1 MWNLTQGRSRSS
13 DCLREPSE
21 FERAAAF
28 LESSGEHRVLRRL
41 RPLPYLD
48 ASRVETSIK
57 QGLFVDVETTG
68 LDPVRDEIID
78 LAMVRFWYSIDG
90 MVLGLGDS
98 FEALRDPGRPIP
110 PAVTKLTRITDEMVA
125 GRTIDSAEV
134 AAFVAPSV
142 LVIAHNSEFD
152 RRFCERL
159 CPAFAEKAWACS
171 LRDVQWKE
179 EGFANGAQLANLAA
193 AFGLFYDGHRAAD
206 DCHAGIVIL
215 LQTLPR
221 SGVRAL
227 SALLK
232 SARTARFR
240 VWARGAPF
248 AFREILKRRGYRW
261 SDGTDGRPRAWFTD
275 VPEEAL
281 GAEQSFLR
289 TYVYG
294 GAPVAIDARQVTALD
309 RYSIRC

>member
-1 MWNLTQGRSRSS
+1 MTEAPANLHGSN
-13 DCLREPSE
+13 E
-21 FERAAAF
+21 FESMVAL
-28 LESSGEHRVLRRL
+28 LESSDEYRILRRL
-41 RPLPYLD
+41 RPLPRFGSALD
-48 ASRVETSIK
+48 GSFRL
-57 QGLFVDVETTG
+57 GMFVDVETTG
-68 LDPVRDEIID
+68 LDPASEEIVE
-78 LAMVRFWYSIDG
+78 LAMVNFRYSTDG
-90 MVLGLGDS
+90 RVLGIGES

-110 PAVTKLTRITDEMVA
+110 PAVISLTGITDEMVA
-125 GRTIDSAEV
+125 GRTIDPADV
-134 AAFVAPSV
+134 AKFLAPCA

-152 RRFCERL
+152 RRFCERF
-159 CPAFAEKAWACS
+159 CTAFAQKPWACS
-171 LRDVQWKE
+171 LRDVAWNE
-179 EGFANGAQLANLAA
+179 EGFVNGAKLPNLAT
-193 AFGLFYDGHRAAD
+193 AFGLFYDGHRAAH

-215 LQTLPR
+215 SQTLPR
-221 SGVRAL
+221 SGVPAL

-248 AFREILKRRGYRW
+248 AFRETLKRRGYRW

-275 VPEEAL
+275 VPEEGL

-294 GAPVAIDARQVTALD
+294 GAPVVIDARQVTALD